1 MGPKTVEQYLI
12 EKLEELPDAI
22 QHILY
27 EHGDQVAVAKEL
39 LEAGNTSE
47 ARGALAEAAVAY
59 RKIAA
64 YLAYL
69 ESYVDSL
76 NDLPEDA
83 E

>member
-27 EHGDQVAVAKEL
+27 EHGDQVAA
-39 LEAGNTSE
+39 
-47 ARGALAEAAVAY
+47 AY